1 MSLSLSRHRY
11 RDIARSRSPLL
22 GFSRISLFLLYSGGW
37 RWRGETRSWL
47 VVFPKRQ
54 STNSS
59 SLFSSL
65 SSVWLY
71 DNMFGSPQRIQR
83 IQRIQRQA
91 TSHTPPWCSDVLQP
105 TAESSL
111 VPKVRPIQA
120 EQAESVY
127 AASSPWQKSEIFG
140 GESQGCDDVARVHII
155 WERWESYSHCQTGF
169 RLCATCR
176 RQRCQ
181 RRQQRQRCQQR
192 QRRQPAT
199 PAASMTR

>member
-65 SSVWLY
+65 SSVWLC

-83 IQRIQRQA
+83 IQRQA
-91 TSHTPPWCSDVLQP
+91 TRHRGVQTFCNQRRRAVWSRRCVRSRRSRQSRCTL
-105 TAESSL
+105 L
-111 VPKVRPIQA
+111 LLLGKNPKVFGAKARAAMTSRACISFGNVGNRIPIA
-120 EQAESVY
+120 KRGS
-127 AASSPWQKSEIFG
+127 ASARLADANDANDANNASDA
-140 GESQGCDDVARVHII
+140 SQR
-155 WERWESYSHCQTGF
+155 
-169 RLCATCR
+169 
-176 RQRCQ
+176 
-181 RRQQRQRCQQR
+181 R
-192 QRRQPAT
+192 QRRQ
-199 PAASMTR
+199 